1 MSPQLQGSN
10 FGGVPVL
17 PSATQPSQVRHT
29 GGVIAKAQ
37 SAEPPAVWKPPPPHG
52 SITGAVFF
60 QVYTYEANP
69 DKCHVKHMALVTKG
83 RYYASCVNIILLRSG
98 EGTLWVT

>member
-10 FGGVPVL
+10 FGGVPVP

-52 SITGAVFF
+52 SIAGAVLI
-60 QVYTYEANP
+60 QVDILFHTSTFAYYILWPT
-69 DKCHVKHMALVTKG
+69 HVL
-83 RYYASCVNIILLRSG
+83 
-98 EGTLWVT
+98 

>member
-10 FGGVPVL
+10 FGGVPVP

-29 GGVIAKAQ
+29 GGAMAKAQ

-52 SITGAVFF
+52 SITGTALI
-60 QVYTYEANP
+60 QVYT
-69 DKCHVKHMALVTKG
+69 
-83 RYYASCVNIILLRSG
+83 SFFILPPFMHFSI
-98 EGTLWVT
+98 